1 MERKE
6 LRKGGLKWKILRSIT
21 IFIAVSMAVSALAG
35 YLYFVRIV
43 REQKISDEEAKQQQV
58 VNQMQFMAEDIDN
71 FAKSIIID
79 ETLQTA
85 LEESQM
91 NEFELSRKKDRIS
104 KRLAFYN
111 SLKTYVASSFLELE
125 NGARYG
131 SGFGASEED
140 YIERKFGIQEFVEFQ
155 QDSSLKYSK
164 PYIGLESRVTSPVI
178 CCRVKIW
185 DQEHFGKQQGTLYIE
200 VYLSYFI
207 DQMEVYGQ
215 EYENV
220 CLLGTG
226 GEVLFQ
232 NDKNNRI
239 QEYIKREGSALRGNL
254 DPGSSISVGDQDT
267 SSRRTDGGYLI
278 SHAAGETGWQLY
290 TLISNEYLWRQS
302 HFVLNFFAISF
313 VLSLGLVLI
322 FTSRTLEKRIQPITY
337 LSEQM
342 GTMQYDSMDSVEIVH
357 TGDEIQTLYECYQAM
372 IAEIQRGIEER
383 IAYEKQKK
391 EMEFDIML
399 SQVNPH
405 YLYNVLNTVVYL
417 AAAEKNKRIVKIVN
431 SLIYTLQET
440 LNLGEHDVETTIEK
454 ELELTKCYLQIQEY
468 RYPDM
473 FEVELRC
480 PEKLKGYGILKTSI
494 QPLVENA
501 LLHGILPTESRGKI
515 IVMIEET
522 AGNIVVKVTDDGQ
535 GIADDRLYKFQNGEN
550 LVYEKNG
557 RKHIGISNIRDRIE
571 YLYGEPCKM
580 EIRRLDEGGTEVVMC
595 LPVIHDNADASKQ

>member
-6 LRKGGLKWKILRSIT
+6 LRKGGLKWKILKSIT

-43 REQKISDEEAKQQQV
+43 REQKISDEEVKQQQI
-58 VNQMQFMAEDIDN
+58 VNQMQFMTEDIDN

-85 LEESQM
+85 LEEEKQLS
-91 NEFELSRKKDRIS
+91 EFELSRKKDRIS

-125 NGARYG
+125 NGGRYG

-140 YIERKFGIQEFVEFQ
+140 YLERKFGVREFVEFKE
-155 QDSSLKYSK
+155 DESLQYSK
-164 PYIGLESRVTSPVI
+164 PYIGLESRVTSPVV
-178 CCRVKIW
+178 CYRVKIW
-185 DQEHFGKQQGTLYIE
+185 SQEDFGKQQGTLYIE
-200 VYLSYFI
+200 VYLNYFI

-220 CLLGTG
+220 CLAGSG
-226 GEVLFQ
+226 GEVLFE
-232 NDKNNRI
+232 NDKDKKIQAYIEKQGIRKENVSLRI
-239 QEYIKREGSALRGNL
+239 DN
-254 DPGSSISVGDQDT
+254 
-267 SSRRTDGGYLI
+267 GYLI
-278 SHAAGETGWQLY
+278 CHAIGDTGWELY
-290 TLISNEYLWRQS
+290 TLITNSYLWRQS
-302 HFVLNFFAISF
+302 YFVLNFFAISF
-313 VLSLGLVLI
+313 VLSLLLVLV
-322 FTSRTLEKRIQPITY
+322 FTSGTLERRIKPITY

-342 GTMQYDSMDSVEIVH
+342 GNMQYDSMDSVEIVH

-383 IAYEKQKK
+383 ITYEKQKK

-431 SLIYTLQET
+431 ALIYTLQET
-440 LNLGEHDVETTIEK
+440 LNLGEGRVETTIEK

-473 FEVELRC
+473 FETEIDCQEPLR
-480 PEKLKGYGILKTSI
+480 GYRILKTSI

-501 LLHGILPTESRGKI
+501 LLHGILPTESKGKI
-515 IVMIEET
+515 TVTIEE
-522 AGNIVVKVTDDGQ
+522 ARGNIIVTVRDNGQ
-535 GIADDRLYKFQNGEN
+535 GISDDRLLKFRNREQI
-550 LVYEKNG
+550 VYEKNG

-571 YLYGEPCKM
+571 YLYGEPYGM
-580 EIRRLDEGGTEVVMC
+580 EIRRREEGGTEVIMC
-595 LPVIHDNADASKQ
+595 LPVLQGGE

>member
-21 IFIAVSMAVSALAG
+21 IFIAISMAVSALAG
-35 YLYFVRIV
+35 YLYFTRIV
-43 REQKISDEEAKQQQV
+43 REQKISDEEAKQQQI
-58 VNQMQFMAEDIDN
+58 VNQMQFMTEDIDN

-79 ETLQTA
+79 ETLQMA
-85 LEESQM
+85 LEEEEQL
-91 NEFELSRKKDRIS
+91 NAFALAEKKDRIS

-140 YIERKFGIQEFVEFQ
+140 YLDRKFGIKEFVEFQ
-155 QDSSLKYSK
+155 KDHSLQYSK
-164 PYIGLESRVTSPVI
+164 PYIGLESRVTSPVV
-178 CCRVKIW
+178 CYRVKIW
-185 DQEHFGKQQGTLYIE
+185 SQEDFGKQQGTLYIE
-200 VYLSYFI
+200 VYLNYFI
-207 DQMEVYGQ
+207 GQMEVYGQ

-220 CLLGTG
+220 CLTG
-226 GEVLFQ
+226 NSGEILFQ
-232 NDKNNRI
+232 NDKENKI
-239 QEYIKREGSALRGNL
+239 QEYIKKQGRTEDDL
-254 DPGSSISVGDQDT
+254 
-267 SSRRTDGGYLI
+267 SRRTESGYLI
-278 SHAAGETGWQLY
+278 CHAVGDTGWELY
-290 TLISNEYLWRQS
+290 TLITNAYLWRKS
-302 HFVLNFFAISF
+302 YFVLNFFAISF
-313 VLSLGLVLI
+313 VLSLGLVLV
-322 FTSRTLEKRIQPITY
+322 FTSKTLEKRIQPITY
-337 LSEQM
+337 LSQQM
-342 GTMQYDSMDSVEIVH
+342 GTMQYDSMESVEMVH

-372 IAEIQRGIEER
+372 IREIQRGIEER

-440 LNLGEHDVETTIEK
+440 LNLGEGNVETTIEK
-454 ELELTKCYLQIQEY
+454 ELELTRCYLQIQEY

-473 FEVELRC
+473 FEVEITCPDQLR
-480 PEKLKGYGILKTSI
+480 KYSILKTSI

-501 LLHGILPTESRGKI
+501 LLHGILPTESKGKI
-515 IVMIEET
+515 LVTIERAAEE
-522 AGNIVVKVTDDGQ
+522 IVVKVKDSGQ
-535 GIADDRLYKFQNGEN
+535 GIGDDPLLKFQNRERII
-550 LVYEKNG
+550 YEKNG

-571 YLYGEPCKM
+571 YLYGEPYGMK
-580 EIRRLDEGGTEVVMC
+580 IKRQKEGGTEVMMC
-595 LPVIHDNADASKQ
+595 LPVLQGGE

>member
-21 IFIAVSMAVSALAG
+21 IFIAISMAVSALAG
-35 YLYFVRIV
+35 YLYFARIV
-43 REQKISDEEAKQQQV
+43 REQKISDEEAKQQQI
-58 VNQMQFMAEDIDN
+58 VNQMQFMTEDIDN

-79 ETLQTA
+79 ETLQMA
-85 LEESQM
+85 LEEEEQL
-91 NEFELSRKKDRIS
+91 NAFALAEKKDRIS

-140 YIERKFGIQEFVEFQ
+140 YLDRKFGIKEFVEFQ
-155 QDSSLKYSK
+155 KDHSLQYSK
-164 PYIGLESRVTSPVI
+164 PYIGLESRVTSPVV
-178 CCRVKIW
+178 CYRVKIW
-185 DQEHFGKQQGTLYIE
+185 SQEDFGKQQGTLYIE
-200 VYLSYFI
+200 VYLNYFI

-220 CLLGTG
+220 CLTG
-226 GEVLFQ
+226 NSGEILFQ
-232 NDKNNRI
+232 NDKENKI
-239 QEYIKREGSALRGNL
+239 QEYIKKQGRTEDDL
-254 DPGSSISVGDQDT
+254 
-267 SSRRTDGGYLI
+267 SRRTESGYLI
-278 SHAAGETGWQLY
+278 CHAVGDTGWELY
-290 TLISNEYLWRQS
+290 TLITNAYLWRKS
-302 HFVLNFFAISF
+302 YFVLNFFAISF
-313 VLSLGLVLI
+313 VLSLGLVLV
-322 FTSRTLEKRIQPITY
+322 FTSKTLEKRIQPITY
-337 LSEQM
+337 LSQQM
-342 GTMQYDSMDSVEIVH
+342 GTMQYDSMESVEMVH

-372 IAEIQRGIEER
+372 IGEIQRGIEER

-440 LNLGEHDVETTIEK
+440 LNLGEGNVETTIEK
-454 ELELTKCYLQIQEY
+454 ELELTRCYLQIQEY

-473 FEVELRC
+473 FEVEITCPDQLR
-480 PEKLKGYGILKTSI
+480 KYSILKTSI

-501 LLHGILPTESRGKI
+501 LLHGILPTESKGKI
-515 IVMIEET
+515 LVTIERAAEE
-522 AGNIVVKVTDDGQ
+522 IVVKVKDSGQ
-535 GIADDRLYKFQNGEN
+535 GIGDDPLLKFQNRERII
-550 LVYEKNG
+550 YEKNG

-571 YLYGEPCKM
+571 YLYGEPYGMK
-580 EIRRLDEGGTEVVMC
+580 IKRQKEGGTEVMMC
-595 LPVIHDNADASKQ
+595 LPVLQGGE

>member
-21 IFIAVSMAVSALAG
+21 IFIAISMAVSALAG
-35 YLYFVRIV
+35 YLYFARIV
-43 REQKISDEEAKQQQV
+43 REQKISDEEAKQQQI
-58 VNQMQFMAEDIDN
+58 VNQMQFMTEDIDN

-79 ETLQTA
+79 ETLQMA
-85 LEESQM
+85 LEEEEQL
-91 NEFELSRKKDRIS
+91 NAFALAEKKDRIS

-140 YIERKFGIQEFVEFQ
+140 YLDRKFGIKEFVEFQ
-155 QDSSLKYSK
+155 KDHSLQYSK
-164 PYIGLESRVTSPVI
+164 PYIGLESRVTSPVV
-178 CCRVKIW
+178 CYRVKIW
-185 DQEHFGKQQGTLYIE
+185 SQEDFGKQQGTLYIE
-200 VYLSYFI
+200 VYLNYFI
-207 DQMEVYGQ
+207 GQMEVYGQ

-220 CLLGTG
+220 CLTG
-226 GEVLFQ
+226 NSGEILFQ
-232 NDKNNRI
+232 NDKENKI
-239 QEYIKREGSALRGNL
+239 QEYIKKQGRTEDDL
-254 DPGSSISVGDQDT
+254 
-267 SSRRTDGGYLI
+267 SRRTESGYLI
-278 SHAAGETGWQLY
+278 CHAVGDTGWELY
-290 TLISNEYLWRQS
+290 TLITNAYLWRKS
-302 HFVLNFFAISF
+302 YFVLNFFAISF
-313 VLSLGLVLI
+313 VLSLGLVLV
-322 FTSRTLEKRIQPITY
+322 FTSKTLEKRIQPITY
-337 LSEQM
+337 LSQQM
-342 GTMQYDSMDSVEIVH
+342 GTMQYDSMESVEMVH

-372 IAEIQRGIEER
+372 IGEIQRGIEER

-440 LNLGEHDVETTIEK
+440 LNLGEGNVETTIEK
-454 ELELTKCYLQIQEY
+454 ELELTRCYLQIQEY

-473 FEVELRC
+473 FEVEITCPDQLR
-480 PEKLKGYGILKTSI
+480 KYSILKTSI

-501 LLHGILPTESRGKI
+501 LLHGILPTESKGKI
-515 IVMIEET
+515 LVTIERAAEE
-522 AGNIVVKVTDDGQ
+522 IVVKVKDSGQ
-535 GIADDRLYKFQNGEN
+535 GIGDDPLLKFQNRERII
-550 LVYEKNG
+550 YEKNG

-571 YLYGEPCKM
+571 YLYGEPYGMK
-580 EIRRLDEGGTEVVMC
+580 IKRQKEGGTEVMMC
-595 LPVIHDNADASKQ
+595 LPVLQGGE